1 MKPLKAWRFIALAAA
16 IVGIVAANLAFAP
29 IASIDDGEGGFV
41 DRRVLPFSKGYTL
54 FKVSEIVEDYAW
66 VEAAPVVLAN
76 HFKHVH
82 VYRVGSV
89 LKNGFSFQQE
99 LVRIYKIDSVDR
111 SQDPLDLR
119 GKISF
124 TALSAYKQYPARSAY
139 KGGTLPP
146 DLAPTHCG
154 GRKSKYCSFAIYW
167 DDRFPT
173 TSGTFVGV
181 QLSDNSYALVE
192 KNLLAKL
199 TKAN

>member
-1 MKPLKAWRFIALAAA
+1 VILRKAWRFIALAVV
-16 IVGIVAANLAFAP
+16 IVGIVIANIALAP
-29 IASIDDGEGGFV
+29 IASIDDGKGGFV

-82 VYRVGSV
+82 VYNVGDV

-99 LVRIYKIDSVDR
+99 LVRIYKTDSVDR
-111 SQDPLDLR
+111 SHDPIDLR
-119 GKISF
+119 GKINF
-124 TALSAYKQYPARSAY
+124 TALNVFKQYPARAQY

-146 DLAPTHCG
+146 DTAPTHCG
-154 GRKSKYCSFAIYW
+154 GRVSKYCAFSIYW

-173 TSGTFVGV
+173 TSATFVGV
-181 QLSDNSYALVE
+181 RLSDNSYALVE

>member
-16 IVGIVAANLAFAP
+16 IVGIVFANLTYAP
-29 IASIDDGEGGFV
+29 VASVDDGKGGFV
-41 DRRVLPFSKGYTL
+41 DRRVLPFSKGYNL
-54 FKVSEIVEDYAW
+54 FDVSEIVEDYAW

-111 SQDPLDLR
+111 SQDPVDLR
-119 GKISF
+119 GKVSLD
-124 TALSAYKQYPARSAY
+124 TLSAYKQYPKGNVY
-139 KGGTLPP
+139 KGGKLPP
-146 DLAPTHCG
+146 DMAPTHCG
-154 GRKSKYCSFAIYW
+154 GRKSKYCAFAIYW

-173 TSGTFVGV
+173 TSATFIGV
-181 QLSDNSYALVE
+181 QMSDNSYGLVE